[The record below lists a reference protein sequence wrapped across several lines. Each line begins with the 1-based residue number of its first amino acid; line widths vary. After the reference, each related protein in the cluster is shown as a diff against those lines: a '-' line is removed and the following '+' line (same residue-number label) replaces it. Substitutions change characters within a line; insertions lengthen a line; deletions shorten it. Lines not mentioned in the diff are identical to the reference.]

1 MCFWRGLTH
10 RTYYTKI
17 PLMDYSDKHAKLL
30 DIQDKQPP
38 HLTIRQMGEALDI
51 DSTSYIRY
59 ILDRL
64 IEQGL
69 VQKIQVGKKHVY
81 RMLRPSYRHNE
92 GKAE

>member
-1 MCFWRGLTH
+1 
-10 RTYYTKI
+10 
-17 PLMDYSDKHAKLL
+17 MDYSDKHAKLL
-30 DIQDKQPP
+30 DAQNKQPP
-38 HLTIRQMGEALDI
+38 HLTIRQMGEALGI

-92 GKAE
+92 GKLE

>member
-1 MCFWRGLTH
+1 
-10 RTYYTKI
+10 
-17 PLMDYSDKHAKLL
+17 MDYSDKHAKLL

-64 IEQGL
+64 IEQWL

-92 GKAE
+92 GKLE